1 LLACQIKKDDG
12 WRLFEMDVLIFLLF
26 GFMYMSISKV
36 YLLERARKDIQMEYN
51 VGDVPTK
58 FYILSILPMLY
69 LGEK

>member
-1 LLACQIKKDDG
+1 
-12 WRLFEMDVLIFLLF
+12 MDVLIFLLF